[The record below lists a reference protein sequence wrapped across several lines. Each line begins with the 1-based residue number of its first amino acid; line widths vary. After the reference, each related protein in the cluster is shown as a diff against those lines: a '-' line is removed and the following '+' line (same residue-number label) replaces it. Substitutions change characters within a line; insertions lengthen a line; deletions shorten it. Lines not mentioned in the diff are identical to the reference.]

1 MVSGVGVISF
11 VRAIINR
18 LRGLSD
24 ADLRELSAAVD
35 AERNH
40 RGHGEDGGESSPSP
54 DQNREVAP
62 VAPPPASW
70 FADVPMFIA
79 PYGRVWHKDRSCYG
93 LRRARAVWEL
103 DTTSARAMS
112 VRQERRP
119 CKVCCP
125 LHTHPWADENSGV
138 TAEADRTY
146 RGGLVPA
153 KFVRDQ
159 WGRWVKMIF
168 SIWQTEVDCMASSTR
183 HQQRWRHV
191 LQD

>member
-1 MVSGVGVISF
+1 MVSGVGVISS

-70 FADVPMFIA
+70 FAGVPMFIA

-125 LHTHPWADENSGV
+125 LHTHPWADENSGGITG
-138 TAEADRTY
+138 TA
-146 RGGLVPA
+146 
-153 KFVRDQ
+153 
-159 WGRWVKMIF
+159 
-168 SIWQTEVDCMASSTR
+168 TEVG
-183 HQQRWRHV
+183 
-191 LQD
+191 